1 LSDYETQLRTQ
12 GLSEK
17 SIAELMY
24 QARRDL
30 GVKYKDLTPELL
42 KKYIYEINE
51 ARYGDPLGG
60 SFV

>member
-1 LSDYETQLRTQ
+1 MGESIKQHPLRQEYENAVKELSNYEIQLRSQ

-30 GVKYKDLTPELL
+30 GVKYKDLTPDLL
-42 KKYIYEINE
+42 K
-51 ARYGDPLGG
+51 
-60 SFV
+60 